1 MKEKILAKIA
11 ELQAENNRLFDVFN
25 DGIENNH
32 YEYDHLEHGGD
43 FCAGGY
49 DGDSLSH
56 MLDILQEQN
65 YILDKVANFIKQEA

>member
-11 ELQAENNRLFDVFN
+11 ELKAENYRLWDVFEKSA
-25 DGIENNH
+25 ENNH
-32 YEYDHLEHGGD
+32 YEYFYDEHGGD

-65 YILDKVANFIKQEA
+65 YILDKVADFIIKEA